1 MSAKINNYMDL
12 QNLLITEVATRILT
26 SKGSEEKKA
35 NFEAFLRKAA
45 DPENGLADF
54 LGHELNFCYL
64 PYDRTGAE
72 SYRDGNLVKRFFH
85 EIKFNGEVF
94 RGESLVS
101 NKEACVNVYLTMAVD
116 LGLAKW

>member
-12 QNLLITEVATRILT
+12 QNLLIAEVATRVLT
-26 SKGSEEKKA
+26 SRGSEEKKA

-45 DPENGLADF
+45 DPENGLVDF
-54 LGHELNFCYL
+54 LGHELNFCSL
-64 PYDRTGAE
+64 PFDRSGAE
-72 SYRDGNLVKRFFH
+72 PYRDGSLVKRFFH
-85 EIKFNGEVF
+85 ELKFDGKDF

-101 NKEACVNVYLTMAVD
+101 HKEACVNVYLTIAVD